1 MGAARSRESNIP
13 DIPTLLD
20 KRIEM
25 IMKCYVDESG
35 GSQTV
40 DLYMCP
46 GTVETVVPTVEGS
59 KLKVGRKTYTR
70 GWAFVV
76 WDGEEALSDRSWW
89 QHLRPSFFEKDK
101 YGGWFVMEEGDGDGD
116 ARDGGSDIEE
126 EEDI

>member
-1 MGAARSRESNIP
+1 MAKS
-13 DIPTLLD
+13 
-20 KRIEM
+20 
-25 IMKCYVDESG
+25 YV
-35 GSQTV
+35 
-40 DLYMCP
+40 L
-46 GTVETVVPTVEGS
+46 PTVEGS

-76 WDGEEALSDRSWW
+76 WDGEEAFSDRSWW